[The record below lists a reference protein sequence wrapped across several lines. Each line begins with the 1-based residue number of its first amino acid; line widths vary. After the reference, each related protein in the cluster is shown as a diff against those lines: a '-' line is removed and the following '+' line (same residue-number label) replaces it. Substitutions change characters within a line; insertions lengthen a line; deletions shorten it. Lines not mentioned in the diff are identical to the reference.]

1 MMHGFH
7 PELGSNRGRQALQF
21 GLGTAVIRFLKR
33 GGNVEPAFE
42 IGIDGLTL
50 RRSNIGSLS
59 GPRERTK
66 TMSLSEMIFR
76 RIEIKNFLIAL
87 PCRLIRDV
95 PAEFVGI
102 NETTRSNGGVD
113 NPWKQLVCNT
123 TGQSSGF
130 MPLVDTRI
138 GQPRECALSA
148 LFRFRFPEI
157 EWNNGG
163 DAGIERSSDRSHW
176 TASRNCPQQ
185 DDLFRIDIATGDQQI
200 HATHDVP
207 DPPLNHAFADEGE
220 LHIGNGEQV
229 MAVAIPRI
237 SLKAFPVPDLIH
249 DQDGASGSC
258 P

>member
-1 MMHGFH
+1 MPPLLFPTRRGLRRLVGFDITQLRRPLLLQPAAPVLRGHFCHFGPRSAQLGCSHNRSELMHGFH

-42 IGIDGLTL
+42 IWIDGLTL
-50 RRSNIGSLS
+50 RRSNIGRLS
-59 GPRERTK
+59 GARERTN

-123 TGQSSGF
+123 TGQRSGF

-138 GQPRECALSA
+138 GPPRECALSA

-185 DDLFRIDIATGDQQI
+185 DDLFRIDIATG
-200 HATHDVP
+200 
-207 DPPLNHAFADEGE
+207 
-220 LHIGNGEQV
+220 
-229 MAVAIPRI
+229 
-237 SLKAFPVPDLIH
+237 
-249 DQDGASGSC
+249 
-258 P
+258 